1 LSIQILELPQQDI
14 DAACALFA
22 GVYGHPIDPVQWR
35 WKYQLGPR
43 LGQVNMAARTADGQ
57 WVGHAGAIVFP
68 GSWQG
73 RAMPMAQVCDI
84 MVERRARGGLSREG
98 VYPRLVAALREAL
111 RTRFPGVYAYGFP
124 GERPFRLGERI
135 GFYRRIGQC
144 REARI
149 PADAPLAGDGR
160 VLPAGAIWSAGA
172 VWSARSA
179 DQGGALPSGALP
191 SGAAMPA
198 LDMLD
203 RAWSRLGPLQ
213 PAPMVART
221 GAWLAWRYGEHPSHA
236 YRLWLLRRW
245 FAPAGWLVTRR
256 MPDGAQCVV
265 DALLPRPADAPAACS
280 ALRTALAR
288 EPAGPTVLSTWLDLP
303 GAVDTPIVGTE
314 FLAEAWHTNLPA
326 PVFQPGDTDVY

>member
-1 LSIQILELPQQDI
+1 MSIEILELPQQEI
-14 DAACALFA
+14 DAACALFSA
-22 GVYGHPIDPVQWR
+22 VYGHPMDPVQWR
-35 WKYQLGPR
+35 WKYLSGPR
-43 LGQVNMAARTADGQ
+43 LGQVNMAARTPDGQ

-68 GSWQG
+68 GAWQG

-84 MVERRARGGLSREG
+84 MVDRRARGGLSREG

-135 GFYRRIGQC
+135 GFYRRLGQC

-149 PADAPLAGDGR
+149 PADAPAEDG
-160 VLPAGAIWSAGA
+160 AWA
-172 VWSARSA
+172 WSARPVDRGRVRPA
-179 DQGGALPSGALP
+179 
-191 SGAAMPA
+191 GAAMPA
-198 LDMLD
+198 LHALD
-203 RAWSRLGPLQ
+203 RVWSRLGPLQ

-221 GAWLAWRYGEHPSHA
+221 GAWLAWRYGEHPSNA
-236 YRLWLLRRW
+236 YRLWMLRRW
-245 FAPAGWLVTRR
+245 LGPAGWLVTRR

-265 DALLPRPADAPAACS
+265 DALLPRPSDAPAACS
-280 ALRTALAR
+280 ALRAALAR
-288 EPAGPTVLSTWLDLP
+288 EPAGPAVLSAWLELP

-314 FLAEAWHTNLPA
+314 FLAEAWHPDLPA